1 MRNSKIEVLMKIVF
15 FGAAW
20 GIVEATVGYIL
31 HLLPG
36 FIAGS
41 LMFPFVMFILV
52 KAYKSLGDRKAIF
65 YVALVAAA
73 IKSVNLLMPFLP
85 AAKTINPMVS
95 MVLEAALVF
104 AVIPLFD
111 SNKLTNKFA
120 AFAIASV
127 GWRLLFLGY
136 QGLNFALTDFLAA
149 YLKSFSSALEFVL
162 INGLGSVAIMI
173 LVYLGFRRVKLINK
187 VDNMKISPLVSLAS
201 FSVAILLTIF
211 I

>member
-1 MRNSKIEVLMKIVF
+1 MKNKRVEVISKIVF
-15 FGAAW
+15 FGAVW
-20 GIVEATVGYIL
+20 GIVEASVGYVL

-52 KAYKSLGDRKAIF
+52 KAYKSLGNRKAIF

-111 SNKLTNKFA
+111 TNKLPNKFA

-136 QGLNFALTDFLAA
+136 QGLNFAITDYLAA
-149 YLKSFSSALEFVL
+149 YLQSFGSALEFVVL
-162 INGLGSVAIMI
+162 NGLGSVAIMI
-173 LVYLGFRRVKLINK
+173 LVYLGFRKIKLIDK
-187 VDNMKISPLVSLAS
+187 VDNLRIAPIISLAS
-201 FSVAILLTIF
+201 LTVAVLLTIF